1 MQPLDTRVLN
11 AIRNVADFPKK
22 GVDFKDVTPLL
33 LDVALSNEI
42 LKAFVDAGREM
53 GVNAVTGIES
63 RGFFFGPR
71 IAAELGVPF
80 LPIRKRSVFPGNKA
94 EHYTYDLE
102 YGSSVIEMNTRDL
115 QDHSKVMI
123 HDDLLATGSTAA
135 AAAKLVRNT
144 GAEVTM
150 FSFIA
155 HLTYL
160 DGAENLLSISPNIF
174 TIAEL

>member
-1 MQPLDTRVLN
+1 MLSLDARVLN
-11 AIRNVADFPKK
+11 AIRNVSDFPKK
-22 GVDFKDVTPLL
+22 GVEFKDVTPLL

-42 LKAFVDAGREM
+42 VTAFADAGKEM
-53 GVNAVTGIES
+53 GVTMVAGIES
-63 RGFFFGPR
+63 RGFFFGSR
-71 IAAELGVPF
+71 IAAEIGVPF
-80 LPIRKRSVFPGNKA
+80 VPIRKRSVFPGNQV

-102 YGSSVIEMNTRDL
+102 YGSSVIEMNARDMSE
-115 QDHSKVMI
+115 DAKVMI
-123 HDDLLATGSTAA
+123 HDDLLATGSTAS
-135 AAAKLVRNT
+135 AAAKLIRNA

-150 FSFIA
+150 FAFIA